1 MAETIS
7 ILMSMVQNGF
17 NRLLNFI
24 LFFYVRG
31 SQIILRSVIGG
42 WWCFV
47 DVYIGLRIFNYAMVD
62 IIRTYKFKIAVCQS
76 FLEYDCFVLSICIM
90 VHEFDFEVR
99 FYLE

>member
-7 ILMSMVQNGF
+7 IVMSMVQNGF

-24 LFFYVRG
+24 FFF
-31 SQIILRSVIGG
+31 IFWSVIGG